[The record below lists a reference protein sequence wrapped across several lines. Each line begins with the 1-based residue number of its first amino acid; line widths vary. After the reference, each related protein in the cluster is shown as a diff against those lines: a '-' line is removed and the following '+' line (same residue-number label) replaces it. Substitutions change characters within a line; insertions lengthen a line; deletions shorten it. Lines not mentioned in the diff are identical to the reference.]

1 MRPWFAG
8 GPALTALVLCLLA
21 APACRMVGAPSQAA
35 AEDFLDA
42 HYVHINLPA
51 ALSLASGLAADKISR
66 EMALTDEVDVA
77 ADTLKPR
84 INYRLEHTY
93 EKEDG
98 VRYSYRLSIR
108 APGLEPYAKRVILA
122 LSPGEEGWRVANFSE
137 SELPT
142 SGP

>member
-1 MRPWFAG
+1 
-8 GPALTALVLCLLA
+8 
-21 APACRMVGAPSQAA
+21 MVGSSSQAV

-42 HYVHINLPA
+42 HYVHINLPT

-66 EMALTDEVDVA
+66 EMVLTSEVDVA

-84 INYRLEHTY
+84 INYRLEHAY
-93 EKEDG
+93 EKENG
-98 VRYSYRLSIR
+98 VRYSYRLTIR
-108 APGLEPYAKRVILA
+108 PPGLEPYPKRVILA
-122 LSPGEEGWRVANFSE
+122 LSPGEEGWRVTNFSE